1 MAIPPSAALGVGQG
15 FSVGGAEWKIDSLP
29 GISEGGQGSG
39 EAGFGGML
47 SGELAKLS
55 GMQVEAAEASKALA
69 TGQAS
74 DVSSVVMSVE
84 RAKLA
89 MQLASQI
96 RRTGVE
102 SYQEIFRTQ
111 V

>member
-1 MAIPPSAALGVGQG
+1 MAIPAPAALGVGQG

-29 GISEGGQGSG
+29 GMSEGGQGSG

-47 SGELAKLS
+47 AGELGKLS
-55 GMQVEAAEASKALA
+55 SMQTEAADASRALA
-69 TGQAS
+69 TGEAT

-84 RAKLA
+84 RARLA

-96 RRTGVE
+96 RSKGVE
-102 SYQEIFRTQ
+102 AYQEVFRTQ